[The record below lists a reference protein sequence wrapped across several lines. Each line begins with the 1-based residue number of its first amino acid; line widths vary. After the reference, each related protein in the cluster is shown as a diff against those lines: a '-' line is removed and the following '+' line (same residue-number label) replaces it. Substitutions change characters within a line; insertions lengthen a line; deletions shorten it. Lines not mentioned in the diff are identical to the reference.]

1 MYAPVVP
8 NQEPRP
14 GHVRLA
20 PIAKQSQHQ
29 NPNALL
35 ASSMKYRSA
44 TTPDEQQLL
53 EKHFP
58 KNIRFNNLWHAVD
71 LNYYDVSH
79 INPAIWHI
87 FKVTANQKYIDL
99 KQKAWIGS
107 CLVPKLPEGVYRG
120 DLPAIV
126 PRLREQAVHPDRPAP
141 RSDIPKPYKSTINDF
156 IHARNAMPSSR
167 SPYSHDNRPSMHNN
181 NNRQDHA
188 AWPSPVDRANT
199 DLGWQ
204 STAGHASSNNHRH
217 DDRSG
222 VYASPY
228 VAQHGYAD
236 ENRGAPSR
244 FQTYGHWH
252 PNGHGRPGHD
262 HVDDD
267 DARRR
272 RHRPDQA
279 MDRGLNDSVYND
291 SRDDDDPTRYAR
303 STRPTR
309 VEDDDDALE
318 HDEED
323 GQALNDQEDDED
335 DQEDELDAARM
346 VRFQKMSAINRDK
359 LLSDYEQTIKHC
371 KIKGV
376 TPRIVIKNIDDAT
389 CQQLITAI
397 NENQI
402 GYSKDKWLKNC
413 RMVARTA
420 GVGLYKANEALKLM
434 PLSAAGV
441 APEISEREFLK
452 RWESTVDYNEP
463 EFEELF
469 HIVRGKGNPVPE
481 PNPLRDIALSFAS
494 VVGTEFMSN
503 TIGIKYQD
511 LIKVP
516 FETEKDPQ
524 EAYREP
530 PAAAASAPSSSHPAA
545 SNPGVK
551 SSPDVKASSGQPQH
565 RSPSQA
571 PPSLP
576 TKPAPSKTASPATQG
591 ASHAPRTTPAVLVE
605 KPNPPTA
612 AHTVPLTPRS
622 TSHPT
627 NHASHQHKTQS
638 EARPTTMA
646 SQAPVTRHAPPNDV
660 TEPVTLP
667 NDAHASPSTDS
678 TTDTQTAETTAPL
691 TGVANTTRPKKK
703 RILGSFTLP
712 DDIDV

>member
-1 MYAPVVP
+1 MYAPGVP
-8 NQEPRP
+8 NQETRP

-20 PIAKQSQHQ
+20 PMAKQSQHH
-29 NPNALL
+29 NPNALF

-44 TTPDEQQLL
+44 TTPEEQQLI

-156 IHARNAMPSSR
+156 IHARHAMPSSR
-167 SPYSHDNRPSMHNN
+167 SPHHHDHRPSMHNNNN

-188 AWPSPVDRANT
+188 AWPSPADRANT

-204 STAGHASSNNHRH
+204 STAGHPSSNPRH

-222 VYASPY
+222 VVASPH
-228 VAQHGYAD
+228 VAHHGYAD
-236 ENRGAPSR
+236 EHRGAPSR
-244 FQTYGHWH
+244 FQTYGYSH
-252 PNGHGRPGHD
+252 PYGRPGRD
-262 HVDDD
+262 HVDD
-267 DARRR
+267 R
-272 RHRPDQA
+272 RHHD
-279 MDRGLNDSVYND
+279 LNDSVYGD
-291 SRDDDDPTRYAR
+291 SRDDDDPPRYAR

-309 VEDDDDALE
+309 AEDDDDALE

-323 GQALNDQEDDED
+323 GQALDDQEDDDD
-335 DQEDELDAARM
+335 DQDDELDAARM

-402 GYSKDKWLKNC
+402 GYSKDKWLKTC

-530 PAAAASAPSSSHPAA
+530 PAAAAPTASHPNP

-551 SSPDVKASSGQPQH
+551 SLPDTKASSGQPQH
-565 RSPSQA
+565 RQPSQA
-571 PPSLP
+571 PPNVP

-605 KPNPPTA
+605 KPNLPTA
-612 AHTVPLTPRS
+612 AHTVPPKPQS
-622 TSHPT
+622 TSHAT
-627 NHASHQHKTQS
+627 NDASHPPKTAS

-646 SQAPVTRHAPPNDV
+646 SQAPVTRHAPSNDA

-667 NDAHASPSTDS
+667 NQTHASPSTDP
-678 TTDTQTAETTAPL
+678 TTDTPTAKTTAPL
-691 TGVANTTRPKKK
+691 AGVANTTRPKKK